1 MIQGFAPLAF
11 PEALPDDDDD
21 VSWTLQTAAVQW
33 KRSAHLEAVTWLRRA
48 VESARGRGRVVR
60 AWDLE
65 RQADELQTA
74 LESGWRPNESLGG
87 VTETTDVGGEA
98 VTDPDAGSVEIVD
111 EDEYIDAELLD
122 VEEAEDLTIEVE
134 VPDQDSPEEALE
146 GRELPSVDIDELG
159 EGEQVVTL
167 PPFSAAPASDGLLE
181 PQHDERTETDL
192 EFAGVTPAERQ
203 PEMSPSE
210 TPDGELES
218 GLDPQ
223 SQREALEAHFPSEA
237 PTRDVALAS
246 ETPSP
251 RSQAAAAPAV
261 SGVVLASVAG
271 LQDLSNESQAVLA
284 AGVELHDLA
293 ADEEISGFALAL
305 VIEGDVAL
313 MPAIAD
319 VAAARAERGEV
330 LFAQGH
336 LEEGVSVRVVAGS
349 NGARV
354 GAWSKAAFEQAAIG
368 CPGVFD
374 QLKTLGDRYQ
384 VLAGITLGPMGER
397 LDDMLREL
405 VTARCDV
412 MRLLPGEVIAEAGK
426 ALRGMV
432 VLGAGRIDL
441 VASDG
446 GEERLER
453 QLSPGD
459 FLFAPQ
465 ILLAAPAPLT
475 ARAGPAG
482 ALVLFAERRV
492 AHELMVWVPPLLEI
506 LSD

>member
-1 MIQGFAPLAF
+1 
-11 PEALPDDDDD
+11 
-21 VSWTLQTAAVQW
+21 
-33 KRSAHLEAVTWLRRA
+33 
-48 VESARGRGRVVR
+48 VR

-74 LESGWRPNESLGG
+74 LESGWRPEESFGG
-87 VTETTDVGGEA
+87 ATETTDVGGEA
-98 VTDPDAGSVEIVD
+98 VTDTDAGSVEIVD

-122 VEEAEDLTIEVE
+122 VEELDDVDTIEVD
-134 VPDQDSPEEALE
+134 VPDQGSEEALE

-159 EGEQVVTL
+159 DGEQVVTL
-167 PPFSAAPASDGLLE
+167 PPFSATPAADTLLE

-192 EFAGVTPAERQ
+192 EFAGVTPTERH
-203 PEMSPSE
+203 PEMSASE
-210 TPDGELES
+210 PPVSEVEGA
-218 GLDPQ
+218 LDPE
-223 SQREALEAHFPSEA
+223 SQRAVLDSLFPSEA
-237 PTRDVALAS
+237 PTRDVAL
-246 ETPSP
+246 EGEIPSP
-251 RSQAAAAPAV
+251 RSEAAPAPAV
-261 SGVVLASVAG
+261 SGIVLASVAG
-271 LQDLSNESQAVLA
+271 LQDLPDTSQAALA
-284 AGVELHDLA
+284 ASVELHDLV

-305 VIEGDVAL
+305 VLAGDVAL

-319 VAAARAERGEV
+319 VAAARAGPGEV

-354 GAWSKAAFEQAAIG
+354 GSWSKAVFEQAALE
-368 CPGVFD
+368 CPWAFD
-374 QLKTLGDRYQ
+374 QLKTVGDRYQ
-384 VLAGITLGPMGER
+384 ALAGITLGPMGER

-405 VTARCDV
+405 VTARCEV

-426 ALRGMV
+426 PLRGMV

-441 VASDG
+441 FAGDASA
-446 GEERLER
+446 ERLER
-453 QLSPGD
+453 QLSAGD

-482 ALVLFAERRV
+482 ALILFAERRV